1 MRPLQPKNLGLK
13 PLVVFYQ
20 LNLLT
25 RTISYRERKYSI
37 INICANPLYLLNL
50 YAIKLFHRGV
60 TEKLF
65 TMYLTQ
71 RETSEIKKFKFN
83 LIHLFFY
90 FTLF

>member
-13 PLVVFYQ
+13 PLVVFYTIY
-20 LNLLT
+20 LLT

-50 YAIKLFHRGV
+50 CAIKLFHCGV
-60 TEKLF
+60 KLF
-65 TMYLTQ
+65 TMYFTQ